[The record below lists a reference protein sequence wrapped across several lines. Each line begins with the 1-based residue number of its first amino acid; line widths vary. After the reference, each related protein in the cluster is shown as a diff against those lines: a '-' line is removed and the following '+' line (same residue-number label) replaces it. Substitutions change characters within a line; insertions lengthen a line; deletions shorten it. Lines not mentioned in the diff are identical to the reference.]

1 MARKSFNAKERDR
14 LYKLYAGKCYL
25 CDGQIDRETQRFEI
39 EHVIPFAISDDNS
52 DDNLRLAHA
61 KCHLA
66 KTAKDLG
73 VIAKVKRQAGNHDGS
88 RVKKSALAAKDKQ
101 PKRLTKPLPPRKR
114 DIFGRPV
121 SEGARA

>member
-25 CDGQIDRETQRFEI
+25 CDGQINRETERFEI

-52 DDNLRLAHA
+52 DENLRLAHA

-73 VIAKVKRQAGNHDGS
+73 TIAKVKRQAGNHDGS
-88 RVKKSALAAKDKQ
+88 RVKKSALAVKDKQ
-101 PKRLTKPLPPRKR
+101 PKRLKREPTPRKR
-114 DIFGRPV
+114 DVFGRPV
-121 SEGARA
+121 SEGAHP